1 MDSLTRWWWVTP
13 LFQAAESDSINLRLI
28 VGCLLTISKVILC
41 QRFSIGFLS
50 CDWASEVSSSLFKR
64 LAHRAP
70 SGPTGA
76 HRGPCLSAPY
86 VFAIF
91 PNFLQWVVLLV
102 KSLKHLGPCPIAPAA
117 SLKGINNR
125 AGLFQT
131 SIFRISL

>member
-1 MDSLTRWWWVTP
+1 MEAGILGGVPSMYPLIKMTRV
-13 LFQAAESDSINLRLI
+13 S
-28 VGCLLTISKVILC
+28 VVV
-41 QRFSIGFLS
+41 FLS
-50 CDWASEVSSSLFKR
+50 GW
-64 LAHRAP
+64 P
-70 SGPTGA
+70 IGA

-91 PNFLQWVVLLV
+91 SKFLQWVVLLV

-117 SLKGINNR
+117 SLKDINNR